1 MTTLTLTPQLGR
13 QSTRYPSGRPYKASW
28 NDVRI
33 VYPRPASERN
43 AGGAND
49 GGLNGEYDKWLE
61 GVPWYPCLGVQW
73 GAFPYKVEISGE
85 TVDGVSAST
94 GVQYAQYIEDH
105 TATTP
110 YLGFY
115 HAGFTAPAGGTKVIA
130 FTITVTD
137 QLGTTDT
144 YPVSLTVYSQTKSD
158 VLDHFRVVNSEP
170 VFVSENPNG
179 PGDWTAPITV
189 ISGAD
194 VDGNKTLFGTDWNST
209 THCPKTVIVLFK
221 DGSVINPTGMLNP
234 PGGGAATVIFM
245 RADYLP
251 RSFIGVYG
259 ATVTID
265 FTSNPHPFNTQGSEN
280 VNDILIK
287 NIKFANNSVA
297 ARNGINFGV
306 TLRSHVHD
314 VRFDTFGAAAGG
326 SNEAP
331 IRTSGV
337 GANNYDCTIL
347 RCSFDKPYA
356 INAAGGNH
364 YGAISVISWHRG
376 LIDDVTVTNMNHNL
390 ANRHNGMIR
399 IKHDSVDTEFRRI
412 TQVASVQV
420 VLGSLLRLGTG
431 GGIGATANKH
441 VRALVRHCNL
451 FSPSANS
458 IETAEQGGTNNEEH
472 SVQLHFNSLRGG
484 VSVEVDATTTIE
496 NARQFLAYKNMVM
509 NTAAGFSTLNTTT
522 VPGESSQDV
531 GNVKGVSGVLN
542 ADGTPTDPQYLGLV
556 GHTVI
561 TV

>member
-1 MTTLTLTPQLGR
+1 VTAAIALTKSLSATATLGR
-13 QSTRYPSGRPYKASW
+13 ISSAYPDGRVYKGAW
-28 NDVRI
+28 GNPTRI
-33 VYPRPASERN
+33 VYPRPTSERD
-43 AGGAND
+43 AGGTYD
-49 GGLNGEYDKWLE
+49 GGLNGEYDKWLA
-61 GVPWYPCLGVQW
+61 GVPWYPCLGVMH
-73 GAFPYKVEISGE
+73 GAFPYRVQISGE
-85 TVDGVSAST
+85 TVDGSPADT
-94 GVQYAQYIEDH
+94 GVQYAEYIEDH
-105 TATTP
+105 AAETP

-137 QLGTTDT
+137 CLGTTDT
-144 YPVSLTVYSQTKSD
+144 YPVSLTVYAQDHAS
-158 VLDHFRVVNSEP
+158 VLTHFRVVDTTAG
-170 VFVSENPNG
+170 VNG
-179 PGDWTAPITV
+179 TGTWSSPLNIV
-189 ISGAD
+189 SGA
-194 VDGNKTLFGTDWNST
+194 GSLYGTDWAST
-209 THCPKTVIVLFK
+209 THCPKTVIALYK
-221 DGSVINPTGMLNP
+221 DGSTIMPTGMTNM
-234 PGGGAATVIFM
+234 PGSDVATVNEILNGYF
-245 RADYLP
+245 P
-251 RSFIGVYG
+251 RSHIGVYG

-265 FTSNPHPFNTQGSEN
+265 FTSNSHAFNTQAGGQ

-297 ARNGINFGV
+297 ARNGINFGIA
-306 TLRSHVHD
+306 TRCHVHD